1 MGTLKVPELK
11 QYMLRNLGHP
21 VVEVEVDDTQLDD
34 CIDEALKTFTESHYD
49 ACNIGFLAVE
59 VSVGVKEYILP
70 ESIQSVIEV
79 MNIQGVGSSSL
90 WVDDEPLLVLRPG
103 GGGGGYG
110 GFNEPD
116 GFFDITSV
124 EVYRQR
130 MSLWEDAY
138 KIHILYEYNEVTK
151 KLSFPEAPKT
161 NGTRML
167 HVVQSAVDEDDGSVS
182 DSLWLKK
189 YSVALARIQ
198 WGVNLGKYE
207 GAQLPGGAS
216 FNYQAITEKGE
227 SDKET
232 LLTELEE
239 KYTEPPDPVYA

>member
-1 MGTLKVPELK
+1 MGTLKVVELK
-11 QYMLRNLGHP
+11 QYMLRKLGQP
-21 VVEVEVDDTQLDD
+21 VIAVEVEDTQLDD

-49 ACNIGFLAVE
+49 ACNIGFVGLE
-59 VSVGVKEYILP
+59 VSAGNGTYTLP

-79 MNIQGVGSSSL
+79 MNIQGMSSSSM
-90 WVDDEPLLVLRPG
+90 WVEDEPLLILRPSG
-103 GGGGGYG
+103 GSGYGGGY
-110 GFNEPD
+110 NEPD
-116 GFFDITSV
+116 GYFDITSV

-130 MSLWEDAY
+130 MALWEDAF
-138 KIHILYEYNEVTK
+138 KIHIIYEFNEVTK
-151 KLSFPEAPKT
+151 KLTFPQAPESS
-161 NGTRML
+161 GTRML
-167 HVVQSAVDEDDGSVS
+167 HVIQSAVTEDGTVS

-189 YSVALARIQ
+189 YAVALARIQ

-216 FNYQAITEKGE
+216 FNYGAILEKGE